1 MHAEH
6 TTAKGPQSAR
16 LGGARA
22 DFVAG
27 LGRKVADL
35 RKSFARVRE
44 EPAALPARE
53 ELRRKLHALATA
65 AKLMKCDA
73 MERGIAE
80 ALGVIDRTA
89 IDEALVEVDL
99 DAIETTIEDL
109 PALAW
114 GDGAARSSKV
124 EERQREEVRNATPAH
139 AVLIVG
145 ASAIAEALLE
155 QPDGERPTF
164 GCQVTPDSQAAF
176 DLARDTQPD
185 LVVLDADVEAAT
197 ELVEALMDDPTTE
210 TIPVVVVGSFLDS
223 SEMSKFVA
231 LGVTKTVNKP
241 TSREALRS
249 VCEEA
254 LAPVRPSMPKVVTL
268 GEPTLEQLGER
279 LASEIK
285 DALLGRMDKSLL
297 SKRIP
302 LGEGTEVLGALWGA
316 IARVREVVTAR
327 TDGQVQFSHG
337 PAGAL
342 PFAPSLLESDVARSE
357 RARSRQ
363 RTPASEVRLTGRRI
377 VIADDDPAVV
387 WFMADLLKTAGCI
400 VHEAFD
406 GKDALELCYKTSP
419 DLVISDILMPSLDGF
434 SLCRALRR
442 DVALRDTPV
451 ILLSWK
457 EDLLQ
462 RVRELG
468 ADAAGYVRKES
479 DSRAI
484 VARVREALRPRARLE
499 MRLKEDGEIKGRLDT
514 VSIRTLL
521 EIVCATRPD
530 ARVSVR
536 DATFLYEI
544 EIREGAPWRATR
556 TSGDG
561 TFVKGSR
568 VLNALLGVGSAR
580 FTVTTSTA
588 RIDLELDGN
597 LPAQLAKPLARSRA
611 ATMILSGPEMAK
623 VTRVH
628 IDDVALADYLKAT
641 PDAAR
646 KVARKL
652 ADGMAPRSLVLDG
665 ACEASLLDDI
675 LCDLA
680 ARGLVTAIET
690 NGGDDLLGPLMRKLM
705 LHTDARA
712 SLAPR
717 SMTTSPPPA
726 CMADED
732 ARCES
737 PSPDALMGQL
747 APCSPEAP
755 VVRAERPARA
765 AAVHQAKV
773 IVDEGTPTADQIV
786 ALGEATVVD
795 DTVYAEHD
803 APQQDAGALDSRWD
817 EDEAQAGSD
826 GEEEDE
832 EAEAAPEPSMS
843 IPVDEASMAADTK
856 VAAKD
861 EEIEGADVP
870 PEATP
875 FATVTQSDEAN
886 ADAEVPKRKAW
897 PMVAFVAASG
907 VVAWAVMHFS
917 SQMQTP
923 KQVEIAPPPPVTSER
938 DFIPP
943 PPPAEPK
950 IEEIAYEPAAN
961 EAKLPE
967 GHGVLE
973 ISAPVGTTVVVDG
986 TERANGAAKLPI
998 ASGSHDVRV
1007 KTPSPS
1013 SEEPSASR
1021 ERGCTVDVHASRV
1034 ARVRF

>member
-1 MHAEH
+1 MQPEQ
-6 TTAKGPQSAR
+6 TTTKAPVSAR

-27 LGRKVADL
+27 LGRKVSDL
-35 RKSFARVRE
+35 RKSFARVRV
-44 EPAALPARE
+44 EPGALPARE

-73 MERGIAE
+73 MERGINE
-80 ALGVIDRTA
+80 AVGVIDRTA
-89 IDEALVEVDL
+89 IDEPLVDVDL

-124 EERQREEVRNATPAH
+124 EERQREEARNATPAH

-155 QPDGERPTF
+155 QPDPSSPRSPGSLGESGERPTF
-164 GCQVTPDSQAAF
+164 GCQCTPDAQAAF
-176 DLARDTQPD
+176 DLTRDTQPD
-185 LVVLDADVEAAT
+185 LVVLDADVGAAT
-197 ELVEALMDDPTTE
+197 ELVEALMDDPSTE
-210 TIPVVVVGSFLDS
+210 TIPVVVVGSFLVE
-223 SEMSKFVA
+223 SEMSKFLA
-231 LGVTKTVNKP
+231 LGVTKTVSKP

-249 VCEEA
+249 ICEEA
-254 LAPVRPSMPKVVTL
+254 LAPAKPKVPAIVTL

-279 LASEIK
+279 LANEIK
-285 DALLGRMDKSLL
+285 EALLGRADASTR

-327 TDGQVQFSHG
+327 TDGQVRFEHG
-337 PAGAL
+337 PAGAFA
-342 PFAPSLLESDVARSE
+342 FAPSLIESEVARSE
-357 RARSRQ
+357 RARTRQ
-363 RTPASEVRLTGRRI
+363 RTPAAEVRLTGRRI

-387 WFMADLLKTAGCI
+387 WFMADLLKTAGCV

-406 GKDALELCYKTSP
+406 GKEALELCYKTSP

-468 ADAAGYVRKES
+468 ANAAGYVRKES
-479 DSRAI
+479 DTRAI
-484 VARVREALRPRARLE
+484 VARVREALRPRARVE
-499 MRLKEDGEIKGRLDT
+499 MRLKEDGEVRGRLDT
-514 VSIRTLL
+514 VSVRSLL
-521 EIVCATRPD
+521 EIVCATRPE

-536 DATFLYEI
+536 DASFLYEV
-544 EIREGAPWRATR
+544 EIRDGAPYRATR

-561 TFVKGSR
+561 TFIKGSR
-568 VLNALLGVGSAR
+568 VLSALLGVGSAR

-588 RIDLELDGN
+588 KLEMELDGN
-597 LPAQLAKPLARSRA
+597 LAAQLAKPLARSRA

-628 IDDVALADYLKAT
+628 IDDVALADHLKAT

-646 KVARKL
+646 RVARKL

-665 ACEASLLDDI
+665 ACDASLLDDI

-680 ARGLVTAIET
+680 ARGLVTAIEA
-690 NGGDDLLGPLMRKLM
+690 NGGEDLLGPMMRRLL
-705 LHTDARA
+705 LHTDTRA

-726 CMADED
+726 CLPDED
-732 ARCES
+732 PLCES
-737 PSPDALMGQL
+737 PAPDALMGQL
-747 APCSPEAP
+747 APRSPEPALAIERSKRPAP
-755 VVRAERPARA
+755 V
-765 AAVHQAKV
+765 HQPKV
-773 IVDEGTPTADQIV
+773 VIDEGTPTADQIV
-786 ALGEATVVD
+786 ALAEATIVD
-795 DTVYAEHD
+795 DTVYGEHD
-803 APQQDAGALDSRWD
+803 EM
-817 EDEAQAGSD
+817 EDE
-826 GEEEDE
+826 E
-832 EAEAAPEPSMS
+832 EAEALLLEPSMS
-843 IPVDEASMAADTK
+843 IPVDEGS
-856 VAAKD
+856 VAIETNATAEGTD
-861 EEIEGADVP
+861 EEV
-870 PEATP
+870 EAPSPDKTP
-875 FATVTQSDEAN
+875 FATVTQTDEA
-886 ADAEVPKRKAW
+886 AAAEVPKRKAW

-917 SQMQTP
+917 ANAPAP
-923 KQVEIAPPPPVTSER
+923 KQVEVAPPPPVTSER
-938 DFIPP
+938 DIIPP
-943 PPPAEPK
+943 PPPAEALPK
-950 IEEIAYEPAAN
+950 IEDTAYQPTATDAQLPA
-961 EAKLPE
+961 

-973 ISAPVGTTVVVDG
+973 VAAPEGTLVVVDG
-986 TERANGAAKLPI
+986 TERSHGPAKMPI
-998 ASGSHDVRV
+998 ASGSHEVRV
-1007 KTPSPS
+1007 RTPSPAN
-1013 SEEPSASR
+1013 E